1 MTEFAG
7 RRVVV
12 TGGAKGIGRGICEAF
27 AAQGASVLC
36 LDIDERAGENLAR
49 SSKGISFFRA
59 DVSRS
64 AECEAARGKA
74 VSALGGIDVLCNNA
88 GIQPPESYVPAHQ
101 LPDALWDRIIAV
113 NLKSCFLMA
122 KHCIPALRRRGGG
135 VIVNIASVQGHQS
148 MKGVAAYAASKGGI
162 LALTRQLALEYAA
175 DNIRV
180 LAVSPGTVDTPM
192 TRGELEGMSPDEE
205 ARAWNAMAR
214 AHPLG
219 RVGRPADIADLV
231 LFLASD
237 RASFM
242 TGAGIDC
249 DGGLMAQ
256 GAWADAEEGDGAP
269 GMLPLE

>member
-1 MTEFAG
+1 MMDYSG
-7 RRVVV
+7 KKVVV
-12 TGGAKGIGRGICEAF
+12 TGGARGIGQGLCEAF
-27 AAQGASVLC
+27 AAHGAEVLC
-36 LDIDERAGENLAR
+36 LDIDEKAGEDLAR
-49 SSKGISFFRA
+49 RCERIAFFRA
-59 DVSRS
+59 DVSRA
-64 AECEAARGKA
+64 AEVEAAMREAIG
-74 VSALGGIDVLCNNA
+74 VLGGIDVLCNNA
-88 GIQPPESYVPAHQ
+88 GIQPLESYVPAHE
-101 LPDALWDRIIAV
+101 LPESLWDRIIAV
-113 NLKSCFLMA
+113 NLKSCFLMT

-135 VIVNIASVQGHQS
+135 VVVNIASVQGHQS

-180 LAVSPGTVDTPM
+180 LAVNPGTVDTPM

-205 ARAWNAMAR
+205 ARAWSAMAR

-219 RVGRPADIADLV
+219 RLGRPADIADLV
-231 LFLASD
+231 LFLASE

-256 GAWADAEEGDGAP
+256 GAWAGAEEGDGAP
-269 GMLPLE
+269 

>member
-7 RRVVV
+7 KRVVV

-36 LDIDERAGENLAR
+36 LDIDEQAGESLAR
-49 SSKGISFFRA
+49 SSAGIAFFRA
-59 DVSRS
+59 DVSRN
-64 AECEAARGKA
+64 AECEAAKGEA
-74 VSALGGIDVLCNNA
+74 ISALGGIDVLCNNA
-88 GIQPPESYVPAHQ
+88 GIQPPESYVPAHEV
-101 LPDALWDRIIAV
+101 PEALWDRIIAV
-113 NLKSCFLMA
+113 NLKSCFLMT

-135 VIVNIASVQGHQS
+135 VIVNIASVQGRQS

-180 LAVSPGTVDTPM
+180 LAVNPGTVDTPM
-192 TRGELEGMSPDEE
+192 TRGELAGMSPEQA
-205 ARAWNAMAR
+205 ARAWQAMAR
-214 AHPLG
+214 THPIG
-219 RVGRPADIADLV
+219 RVGRSSDIASLV

-237 RASFM
+237 QASFM

-249 DGGLMAQ
+249 DGGLMAK
-256 GAWADAEEGDGAP
+256 GAWAAAEEEGAT
-269 GMLPLE
+269 